1 MTDDEQYMKTA
12 LQEAQKAFDK
22 GEVPIGAVVVCNG
35 TIVAKAHNLVET
47 LHDAT
52 AHAEMLA
59 LTTAMDSLGSKY
71 LEDCELYVTV
81 EPCMMCAGALH
92 WAHVKKIV
100 YATADEKK
108 GYSVFTKKPFFS
120 KKTTV
125 IKGILQEESQVLM
138 QQFFKKLR

>member
-1 MTDDEQYMKTA
+1 MTNDEQYMKTA

-59 LTTAMDSLGSKY
+59 LTTAMDNLGSKY

-125 IKGILQEESQVLM
+125 IKGILQEESQALM